1 MGHSVPLGKYLVGFL
16 LAVLFQE
23 GAGDNIAR
31 YPPSKPTTT
40 GQVWLRYCRGIES
53 IFELNFCDMLPC
65 GTRMDRVY
73 QAEKYMC
80 VSTRRDGSYMRG
92 YSCEEWSQASW
103 LTHPGYKEGY
113 YPLWSSY
120 KEIQKGIS
128 LTRRLYGYKEVWSN
142 NGLAVKGESIFIK
155 LRADL
160 LIPENRSHKTDKG
173 LVFLMLR
180 ADTYGEDLKVVIHL
194 SGVACG
200 PNKFPSRGTYDSLG
214 APHLSPPPVVHPNG
228 GTHEEYWE
236 VKTGELDQ
244 NMWLKWMNYTARAQ
258 GKTNCIICAAGRP
271 SLTTAPARITPH
283 NSPQG
288 FVCLLELF
296 VDGHIPGCSIAIKS
310 RLNNMY
316 PQTPIRSIPPRFEVN
331 LTPDYHCITGRGTGR
346 KVGSFPLDSC
356 NTTREIKLL
365 SNMTRARSDIWWF
378 CGGQILRGVLPF
390 EFSGTCAIIQLIM
403 PIYILPDSKT
413 VMDLTLSSSGGLP
426 DLTRRKREYAPV
438 PGSFDKNIY
447 IDTIGVP
454 RGVPNEHKAR
464 NQIAAGF
471 ESVLFWWSTINKN
484 VDWINYIYY
493 NQQRFVNFTEE
504 AVKGLSEQ
512 LDATSRMTYQNRLAL
527 DMLLAERGGVCGM
540 IGTTCCTF
548 IPNNTAP
555 DGSVA
560 RALAGLQS
568 LKLELAE
575 NSGIGDPIAGW
586 MENLFG
592 RWRGMIQSV
601 LIAGIMAVAVL
612 VVVGCCCIPCARG
625 LLNRLITT
633 AVGATEV
640 PGDIHAYVGIRY
652 NQLNLNEIPPEE
664 PEPIQLQYIE

>member
-80 VSTRRDGSYMRG
+80 LSTRRDGSYMRG

-200 PNKFPSRGTYDSLG
+200 PNKCPSRGTYDSLG

-365 SNMTRARSDIWWF
+365 SNMTHARSDIWWF

-512 LDATSRMTYQNRLAL
+512 FWSMQAGSAVKTAQKRLYFLRRLKKFGMSSKTLTNFYRCTIESILSGCITAWYGSCSAADRKAL
-527 DMLLAERGGVCGM
+527 QRVVKTAERITGSHLPSVQGIYNSRCLRKAKKILKDNSHPGYGLFSLLPSGRRYRS
-540 IGTTCCTF
+540 IRTRTTRLTNSF
-548 IPNNTAP
+548 FP
-555 DGSVA
+555 
-560 RALAGLQS
+560 LAV
-568 LKLELAE
+568 
-575 NSGIGDPIAGW
+575 
-586 MENLFG
+586 
-592 RWRGMIQSV
+592 R
-601 LIAGIMAVAVL
+601 
-612 VVVGCCCIPCARG
+612 
-625 LLNRLITT
+625 LLNQK
-633 AVGATEV
+633 
-640 PGDIHAYVGIRY
+640 H
-652 NQLNLNEIPPEE
+652 
-664 PEPIQLQYIE
+664 